1 MTLIFDRSAPGVEM
15 SNPNLSLYPVIE
27 VEKLDGTTEVV
38 GLSAILELIKDEV
51 RHCLDAIS
59 RLL

>member
-1 MTLIFDRSAPGVEM
+1 MTLIFDRPAPGVEM

-27 VEKLDGTTEVV
+27 VDQLDGTAEVV
-38 GLSAILELIKDEV
+38 GLSAILGLIRDEV
-51 RHCLDAIS
+51 RYCLDAIS